1 MSLEKRSSG
10 AGLLDRLEA
19 LGNALPD
26 PATLFLIG
34 ALLVIG
40 LSHAAVV
47 LDWSVEKTVAR
58 PVRVPVLDAR
68 GTPLVDPASGEAVTV
83 AVLDEQTG
91 QARRELVPVRVEPR
105 SLLTRDGLYWA
116 LASMVDNFKD
126 FPPLAVVLVGMLGIG
141 VAERSGFLPA
151 LLKASLLKAP
161 RALLTPLV
169 FFVGVMSS
177 MTLDAGYVVL
187 PPIAVYLYRA
197 AGRSP
202 LAGLA
207 AVFAGVSA
215 GFSANLAITGLEP
228 LLAGFTSSGA
238 QIIDPDYRVAETC
251 NWWFLI
257 ASTFLLTALG
267 WGVTAVHVERRL
279 RDKPPEQGGPLPE
292 AAAQTEAQRLDAPQR
307 RGLAWGV
314 AVAALCLAAVVGA
327 TRVPGSPL
335 HSAPGEA
342 SRWVGAIVPLLFL
355 GFFLPGIAYGLAAG
369 GLRSDRDVA
378 RLLGETMASMGPYI
392 VMAFF
397 AAQFIAYFSHSH
409 LGEMLAISGGKLL
422 TRAAL
427 PTPLLVIAFV
437 LVVSAGNLLIG
448 SMSAKY
454 AVFAP
459 VFVPM
464 FMQVGISPELT
475 QMAYR
480 IGDSVSNVITPLN
493 PYVVIILVVMR
504 QFMPRAGVGTLV
516 TVMLPYTIVFTIGW
530 TALLLVWMAL
540 GVELG
545 PAGPLDYVPEF

>member
-1 MSLEKRSSG
+1 MSLEKGSSG

-40 LSHAAVV
+40 VSHAAVV
-47 LDWSVEKTVAR
+47 AGWSVEKTVPR
-58 PVRVPVLDAR
+58 PVRAPVLDAR
-68 GTPLVDPASGEAVTV
+68 GMPFVDPVSGEPVTV
-83 AVLDEQTG
+83 AVLDEGTG
-91 QARRELVPVRVEPR
+91 HARRELATVRIEPR

-116 LASMVDNFKD
+116 LASMVNNFKD

-215 GFSANLAITGLEP
+215 GIV
-228 LLAGFTSSGA
+228 
-238 QIIDPDYRVAETC
+238 DPDYRVAETC

-267 WGVTAVHVERRL
+267 WGVTAVQVERRL

-292 AAAQTEAQRLDAPQR
+292 AEAQAGTQRLDGPQR

-327 TRVPGSPL
+327 ARVPGSPL
-335 HSAPGEA
+335 YSAPGEA

-355 GFFLPGIAYGLAAG
+355 SFFLPGIAYGLAAG

-378 RLLGETMASMGPYI
+378 RLLGETMAAMGPYI

-427 PTPLLVIAFV
+427 PLPLLVIAFV
-437 LVVSAGNLLIG
+437 LVVAVGNLLIG

-454 AVFAP
+454 ALFAP

-493 PYVVIILVVMR
+493 PYVVLILVVMR

-516 TVMLPYTIVFTIGW
+516 AVMLPYTVVFTIGW
-530 TALLLVWMAL
+530 TALLLAWMAL
-540 GVELG
+540 GIELG